1 MQSSRDHQL
10 LEIAHEALRVY
21 WGSGKTRRD
30 GNRISVELP
39 VLDGEVEIEVRVRGG
54 VFSIR
59 SQLPGLGEHSLEAV
73 NHLNNEMQEAAF
85 CYVLEGSKLYLQS
98 KLAIPDL
105 RLDDLRPPAL
115 RLAWQAGWNAAC
127 GEKEAHSGPSS
138 YDQFVF
144 LADLL
149 ASMISQQ
156 WHAQQGAASIL
167 LEEGPRE
174 G

>member
-1 MQSSRDHQL
+1 MQAGRDHQL
-10 LEIAHEALRVY
+10 MEIAHEALRVY

-30 GNRISVELP
+30 GNCLVVELP

-54 VFSIR
+54 VFSVR

-73 NHLNNEMQEAAF
+73 NRLNSEMQEAAF
-85 CYVLEGSKLYLQS
+85 CYVLEGPRLYLQS
-98 KLAIPDL
+98 KLSVPDL
-105 RLDDLRPPAL
+105 RLEDLRPPAL
-115 RLAWQAGWNAAC
+115 RLAWQAGWTAAC
-127 GEKEAHSGPSS
+127 GEREAHSGASS

-167 LEEGPRE
+167 LEES
-174 G
+174 